1 MISHVLFTYGYAAK
15 SSPQM
20 LYICVFV
27 CLINAIYLTC
37 IVMGEFGFKILHNNL
52 VTYSLVHK
60 KKNLV
65 TYSTIGK
72 NVQDDESLR
81 RWKEQLL
88 GIVDLEEVGGKPN
101 SNTRFIYTITNRCNS
116 SQILDVSCL
125 MYRLIV

>member
-1 MISHVLFTYGYAAK
+1 
-15 SSPQM
+15 
-20 LYICVFV
+20 
-27 CLINAIYLTC
+27 
-37 IVMGEFGFKILHNNL
+37 MGEFGFKILHNNL